1 MRIGWSGQVLRARR
15 VMALAAAAL
24 FAVSWFERALPDIHD
39 GDGSPATQVSTDSH
53 APEAQQHR
61 PPADTEHSS
70 LPRDGTSH
78 PVHVDHCS
86 HSHVAAAVRV
96 WNFSPPLVGRAP
108 QPMSTGDA
116 LLSVEPGTH
125 FRPPIA

>member
-1 MRIGWSGQVLRARR
+1 MLRTRR
-15 VMALAAAAL
+15 VMALAAAVL
-24 FAVSWFERALPDIHD
+24 FAVSWFERALPDSHD
-39 GDGSPATQVSTDSH
+39 GDGSPATQVSADSH

-61 PPADTEHSS
+61 APADTDPSS

-86 HSHVAAAVRV
+86 HSHIAAAVHV
-96 WNFSPPLVGRAP
+96 WDLSAPLVSRAP
-108 QPMSTGDA
+108 QPMTAGDA
-116 LLSVEPGTH
+116 LLSVERGMH